1 MTTATSQGEA
11 HEVAKENKKAIQAR
25 NLRTGVLFTAP
36 ALIILAIFV
45 FYPAIQTFITSLTN
59 GRINSNAR
67 RPAKFI
73 GFQNYI
79 TLFQSQDFWTDVKN
93 TLVYAVLYA
102 PIVVII
108 ALAFA
113 LLLNRKDLKFVGFF
127 RTCMFLPFV
136 ISLTVAAIA
145 WQFILSPSLGLI
157 PYWVSLLGGPSHLDL
172 LGTRETSMAT
182 IVFITVWKNFG
193 YFMVIFLAGLQGISA
208 ELYEAA
214 SLDGASAWQKFR
226 YITLPALRPT
236 FNYVVIFGLIGSF
249 QVFDQVFIL
258 TSGGPARS
266 TETIVYRIYTEAFGN
281 GKLGYASAL
290 SYVLLI
296 MTLIVGLIQLYTNN
310 KHEKE
315 EIACNLHETDR
326 GTGIR
331 KRSHQRRKRTS
342 AQAGARQAHHQPD
355 AELRRAGTGDVPH
368 DLPADHRRD
377 RLVHAE
383 RRHADLAAEDHSERV
398 DARQLHEPVPAPA
411 DRARAAQHHRVR
423 RRGHDH
429 LRVLRLARRLSRVD
443 FKGRGILL
451 AVLIATMM
459 IPAMALLIPVYKLL
473 GSMGLVNSYLG
484 IIIPRMA
491 DVGGIFLLRQFFIS
505 IPKDLDNAARIDGA
519 GEFRIFAQIIL
530 PNAVPAIL
538 TVGMFNFMGNWND
551 LLWPLIMTSKPET
564 RTITAGLAMLT
575 GHGSSV
581 TPYGVVM
588 AGALISAL
596 PLLIVF
602 FFVQKRF
609 VEGIAMT
616 GMK

>member
-1 MTTATSQGEA
+1 MSTATATSMKLTAEQES
-11 HEVAKENKKAIQAR
+11 ENARINAENEQLRKQAR
-25 NLRTGVLFTAP
+25 AKRTISLMLSYV
-36 ALIILAIFV
+36 ALALVTFLMIF
-45 FYPAIQTFITSLTN
+45 PLI
-59 GRINSNAR
+59 
-67 RPAKFI
+67 
-73 GFQNYI
+73 
-79 TLFQSQDFWTDVKN
+79 
-93 TLVYAVLYA
+93 
-102 PIVVII
+102 IVVIVSFTPNAVTQTWPPKI
-108 ALAFA
+108 IPSAWTLDNYTSLFQR
-113 LLLNRKDLKFVGFF
+113 LPIGRELLN
-127 RTCMFLPFV
+127 
-136 ISLTVAAIA
+136 
-145 WQFILSPSLGLI
+145 
-157 PYWVSLLGGPSHLDL
+157 
-172 LGTRETSMAT
+172 T
-182 IVFITVWKNFG
+182 IVF
-193 YFMVIFLAGLQGISA
+193 
-208 ELYEAA
+208 
-214 SLDGASAWQKFR
+214 
-226 YITLPALRPT
+226 
-236 FNYVVIFGLIGSF
+236 
-249 QVFDQVFIL
+249 
-258 TSGGPARS
+258 
-266 TETIVYRIYTEAFGN
+266 
-281 GKLGYASAL
+281 
-290 SYVLLI
+290 
-296 MTLIVGLIQLYTNN
+296 
-310 KHEKE
+310 
-315 EIACNLHETDR
+315 
-326 GTGIR
+326 
-331 KRSHQRRKRTS
+331 
-342 AQAGARQAHHQPD
+342 AGAVTIISVFFD
-355 AELRRAGTGDVPH
+355 S
-368 DLPADHRRD
+368 
-377 RLVHAE
+377 
-383 RRHADLAAEDHSERV
+383 LAAY
-398 DARQLHEPVPAPA
+398 
-411 DRARAAQHHRVR
+411 
-423 RRGHDH
+423 G
-429 LRVLRLARRLSRVD
+429 LSRVD

>member
-1 MTTATSQGEA
+1 MSTATATSMKLTAEQESENA
-11 HEVAKENKKAIQAR
+11 RINAEHERLRKQAR
-25 NLRTGVLFTAP
+25 ATRT
-36 ALIILAIFV
+36 I
-45 FYPAIQTFITSLTN
+45 SLTL
-59 GRINSNAR
+59 SYVAL
-67 RPAKFI
+67 A
-73 GFQNYI
+73 
-79 TLFQSQDFWTDVKN
+79 
-93 TLVYAVLYA
+93 LVTFLMIF
-102 PIVVII
+102 PLIIVVIVSFTPNAVTQTWPPKI
-108 ALAFA
+108 IPRAWTLDNYTSLFQR
-113 LLLNRKDLKFVGFF
+113 LPIGRELLN
-127 RTCMFLPFV
+127 
-136 ISLTVAAIA
+136 
-145 WQFILSPSLGLI
+145 
-157 PYWVSLLGGPSHLDL
+157 
-172 LGTRETSMAT
+172 T
-182 IVFITVWKNFG
+182 IVF
-193 YFMVIFLAGLQGISA
+193 
-208 ELYEAA
+208 
-214 SLDGASAWQKFR
+214 
-226 YITLPALRPT
+226 
-236 FNYVVIFGLIGSF
+236 
-249 QVFDQVFIL
+249 
-258 TSGGPARS
+258 
-266 TETIVYRIYTEAFGN
+266 
-281 GKLGYASAL
+281 
-290 SYVLLI
+290 
-296 MTLIVGLIQLYTNN
+296 
-310 KHEKE
+310 
-315 EIACNLHETDR
+315 
-326 GTGIR
+326 
-331 KRSHQRRKRTS
+331 
-342 AQAGARQAHHQPD
+342 AGAVTIISVFFD
-355 AELRRAGTGDVPH
+355 S
-368 DLPADHRRD
+368 
-377 RLVHAE
+377 
-383 RRHADLAAEDHSERV
+383 LAAY
-398 DARQLHEPVPAPA
+398 
-411 DRARAAQHHRVR
+411 
-423 RRGHDH
+423 G
-429 LRVLRLARRLSRVD
+429 LSRVD

>member
-1 MTTATSQGEA
+1 MTATATSVKLTAEQES
-11 HEVAKENKKAIQAR
+11 ENARINAENERLRKQAR
-25 NLRTGVLFTAP
+25 AKRT
-36 ALIILAIFV
+36 I
-45 FYPAIQTFITSLTN
+45 SLTL
-59 GRINSNAR
+59 SYVAL
-67 RPAKFI
+67 A
-73 GFQNYI
+73 
-79 TLFQSQDFWTDVKN
+79 
-93 TLVYAVLYA
+93 LVTFLMIF
-102 PIVVII
+102 PLIIVVIVSFTPNAVTQTWPPKI
-108 ALAFA
+108 IPSAWTLDNYTSLFQR
-113 LLLNRKDLKFVGFF
+113 LPIGRELLN
-127 RTCMFLPFV
+127 
-136 ISLTVAAIA
+136 
-145 WQFILSPSLGLI
+145 
-157 PYWVSLLGGPSHLDL
+157 
-172 LGTRETSMAT
+172 T
-182 IVFITVWKNFG
+182 IVF
-193 YFMVIFLAGLQGISA
+193 
-208 ELYEAA
+208 
-214 SLDGASAWQKFR
+214 
-226 YITLPALRPT
+226 
-236 FNYVVIFGLIGSF
+236 
-249 QVFDQVFIL
+249 
-258 TSGGPARS
+258 
-266 TETIVYRIYTEAFGN
+266 
-281 GKLGYASAL
+281 
-290 SYVLLI
+290 
-296 MTLIVGLIQLYTNN
+296 
-310 KHEKE
+310 
-315 EIACNLHETDR
+315 
-326 GTGIR
+326 
-331 KRSHQRRKRTS
+331 
-342 AQAGARQAHHQPD
+342 AGAVTIISVFFD
-355 AELRRAGTGDVPH
+355 S
-368 DLPADHRRD
+368 
-377 RLVHAE
+377 
-383 RRHADLAAEDHSERV
+383 LAAY
-398 DARQLHEPVPAPA
+398 
-411 DRARAAQHHRVR
+411 
-423 RRGHDH
+423 G
-429 LRVLRLARRLSRVD
+429 LSRVD

>member
-1 MTTATSQGEA
+1 MSTATATSMKLTAEQES
-11 HEVAKENKKAIQAR
+11 ENARINAENERLRKQAR
-25 NLRTGVLFTAP
+25 AKRT
-36 ALIILAIFV
+36 I
-45 FYPAIQTFITSLTN
+45 SLTL
-59 GRINSNAR
+59 SYVAL
-67 RPAKFI
+67 A
-73 GFQNYI
+73 
-79 TLFQSQDFWTDVKN
+79 
-93 TLVYAVLYA
+93 LVTFLMIF
-102 PIVVII
+102 PLIIVVIVSFTPNAVTQTWPPKI
-108 ALAFA
+108 IPSAWTLDNYTSLFQR
-113 LLLNRKDLKFVGFF
+113 LPIGRELLN
-127 RTCMFLPFV
+127 
-136 ISLTVAAIA
+136 
-145 WQFILSPSLGLI
+145 
-157 PYWVSLLGGPSHLDL
+157 
-172 LGTRETSMAT
+172 T
-182 IVFITVWKNFG
+182 IVF
-193 YFMVIFLAGLQGISA
+193 
-208 ELYEAA
+208 
-214 SLDGASAWQKFR
+214 
-226 YITLPALRPT
+226 
-236 FNYVVIFGLIGSF
+236 
-249 QVFDQVFIL
+249 
-258 TSGGPARS
+258 
-266 TETIVYRIYTEAFGN
+266 
-281 GKLGYASAL
+281 
-290 SYVLLI
+290 
-296 MTLIVGLIQLYTNN
+296 
-310 KHEKE
+310 
-315 EIACNLHETDR
+315 
-326 GTGIR
+326 
-331 KRSHQRRKRTS
+331 
-342 AQAGARQAHHQPD
+342 AGAVTIISVFFD
-355 AELRRAGTGDVPH
+355 S
-368 DLPADHRRD
+368 
-377 RLVHAE
+377 
-383 RRHADLAAEDHSERV
+383 LAAYG
-398 DARQLHEPVPAPA
+398 P
-411 DRARAAQHHRVR
+411 
-423 RRGHDH
+423 
-429 LRVLRLARRLSRVD
+429 SRVD

>member
-1 MTTATSQGEA
+1 MSTATATSMKLTAEQES
-11 HEVAKENKKAIQAR
+11 ENARINAENERLRKQAR
-25 NLRTGVLFTAP
+25 AKRT
-36 ALIILAIFV
+36 I
-45 FYPAIQTFITSLTN
+45 SLTL
-59 GRINSNAR
+59 SYVAL
-67 RPAKFI
+67 A
-73 GFQNYI
+73 
-79 TLFQSQDFWTDVKN
+79 
-93 TLVYAVLYA
+93 LVTFLMIF
-102 PIVVII
+102 PLIIVVIVSFTPNAVTQTWPPKI
-108 ALAFA
+108 IPSAWTLDNYTSLFQR
-113 LLLNRKDLKFVGFF
+113 LPIGRELLN
-127 RTCMFLPFV
+127 
-136 ISLTVAAIA
+136 
-145 WQFILSPSLGLI
+145 
-157 PYWVSLLGGPSHLDL
+157 
-172 LGTRETSMAT
+172 T
-182 IVFITVWKNFG
+182 IVF
-193 YFMVIFLAGLQGISA
+193 
-208 ELYEAA
+208 
-214 SLDGASAWQKFR
+214 
-226 YITLPALRPT
+226 
-236 FNYVVIFGLIGSF
+236 
-249 QVFDQVFIL
+249 
-258 TSGGPARS
+258 
-266 TETIVYRIYTEAFGN
+266 
-281 GKLGYASAL
+281 
-290 SYVLLI
+290 
-296 MTLIVGLIQLYTNN
+296 
-310 KHEKE
+310 
-315 EIACNLHETDR
+315 
-326 GTGIR
+326 
-331 KRSHQRRKRTS
+331 
-342 AQAGARQAHHQPD
+342 AGAVTIISVFFD
-355 AELRRAGTGDVPH
+355 S
-368 DLPADHRRD
+368 
-377 RLVHAE
+377 
-383 RRHADLAAEDHSERV
+383 LAAYG
-398 DARQLHEPVPAPA
+398 LC
-411 DRARAAQHHRVR
+411 
-423 RRGHDH
+423 
-429 LRVLRLARRLSRVD
+429 RVD

>member
-1 MTTATSQGEA
+1 MSPATATSMKLTAEQES
-11 HEVAKENKKAIQAR
+11 ENARINAENERLRKQAR
-25 NLRTGVLFTAP
+25 AKRT
-36 ALIILAIFV
+36 I
-45 FYPAIQTFITSLTN
+45 SLTL
-59 GRINSNAR
+59 SYVAL
-67 RPAKFI
+67 A
-73 GFQNYI
+73 
-79 TLFQSQDFWTDVKN
+79 
-93 TLVYAVLYA
+93 LVTFLMIF
-102 PIVVII
+102 PLIIVVIVSFTPNAVTQTWPPKI
-108 ALAFA
+108 IPSAWTLDNYTSLFQR
-113 LLLNRKDLKFVGFF
+113 LPIGRELLN
-127 RTCMFLPFV
+127 
-136 ISLTVAAIA
+136 
-145 WQFILSPSLGLI
+145 
-157 PYWVSLLGGPSHLDL
+157 
-172 LGTRETSMAT
+172 T
-182 IVFITVWKNFG
+182 IVF
-193 YFMVIFLAGLQGISA
+193 
-208 ELYEAA
+208 
-214 SLDGASAWQKFR
+214 
-226 YITLPALRPT
+226 
-236 FNYVVIFGLIGSF
+236 
-249 QVFDQVFIL
+249 
-258 TSGGPARS
+258 
-266 TETIVYRIYTEAFGN
+266 
-281 GKLGYASAL
+281 
-290 SYVLLI
+290 
-296 MTLIVGLIQLYTNN
+296 
-310 KHEKE
+310 
-315 EIACNLHETDR
+315 
-326 GTGIR
+326 
-331 KRSHQRRKRTS
+331 
-342 AQAGARQAHHQPD
+342 AGAVTIISVFFD
-355 AELRRAGTGDVPH
+355 S
-368 DLPADHRRD
+368 
-377 RLVHAE
+377 
-383 RRHADLAAEDHSERV
+383 LAAY
-398 DARQLHEPVPAPA
+398 
-411 DRARAAQHHRVR
+411 
-423 RRGHDH
+423 G
-429 LRVLRLARRLSRVD
+429 LSRVD

>member
-1 MTTATSQGEA
+1 MSTATATSMKLTAEQES
-11 HEVAKENKKAIQAR
+11 ENARINAENERLRKQAR
-25 NLRTGVLFTAP
+25 ARRT
-36 ALIILAIFV
+36 I
-45 FYPAIQTFITSLTN
+45 SLTL
-59 GRINSNAR
+59 SYVAL
-67 RPAKFI
+67 A
-73 GFQNYI
+73 
-79 TLFQSQDFWTDVKN
+79 
-93 TLVYAVLYA
+93 LVTFLMIF
-102 PIVVII
+102 PLIIVVIVSFTPNAVTQTWPPKI
-108 ALAFA
+108 IPSAWTLDNYTSLFQR
-113 LLLNRKDLKFVGFF
+113 LPIGRELLN
-127 RTCMFLPFV
+127 
-136 ISLTVAAIA
+136 
-145 WQFILSPSLGLI
+145 
-157 PYWVSLLGGPSHLDL
+157 
-172 LGTRETSMAT
+172 T
-182 IVFITVWKNFG
+182 IVF
-193 YFMVIFLAGLQGISA
+193 
-208 ELYEAA
+208 
-214 SLDGASAWQKFR
+214 
-226 YITLPALRPT
+226 
-236 FNYVVIFGLIGSF
+236 
-249 QVFDQVFIL
+249 
-258 TSGGPARS
+258 
-266 TETIVYRIYTEAFGN
+266 
-281 GKLGYASAL
+281 
-290 SYVLLI
+290 
-296 MTLIVGLIQLYTNN
+296 
-310 KHEKE
+310 
-315 EIACNLHETDR
+315 
-326 GTGIR
+326 
-331 KRSHQRRKRTS
+331 
-342 AQAGARQAHHQPD
+342 AGAVTIISVFFD
-355 AELRRAGTGDVPH
+355 S
-368 DLPADHRRD
+368 
-377 RLVHAE
+377 
-383 RRHADLAAEDHSERV
+383 LAAY
-398 DARQLHEPVPAPA
+398 
-411 DRARAAQHHRVR
+411 
-423 RRGHDH
+423 G
-429 LRVLRLARRLSRVD
+429 LSRVD

>member
-1 MTTATSQGEA
+1 MSTATATSMKLTAEQES
-11 HEVAKENKKAIQAR
+11 ENARINAENERLRKQAR
-25 NLRTGVLFTAP
+25 AKRT
-36 ALIILAIFV
+36 I
-45 FYPAIQTFITSLTN
+45 SLTL
-59 GRINSNAR
+59 SYVAL
-67 RPAKFI
+67 A
-73 GFQNYI
+73 
-79 TLFQSQDFWTDVKN
+79 
-93 TLVYAVLYA
+93 LVTVLMIF
-102 PIVVII
+102 PLIIVVIVSFTPNAVTQTWPPKI
-108 ALAFA
+108 IPSAWTLDNYTSLFQR
-113 LLLNRKDLKFVGFF
+113 LPIGRELLN
-127 RTCMFLPFV
+127 
-136 ISLTVAAIA
+136 
-145 WQFILSPSLGLI
+145 
-157 PYWVSLLGGPSHLDL
+157 
-172 LGTRETSMAT
+172 T
-182 IVFITVWKNFG
+182 IVF
-193 YFMVIFLAGLQGISA
+193 
-208 ELYEAA
+208 
-214 SLDGASAWQKFR
+214 
-226 YITLPALRPT
+226 
-236 FNYVVIFGLIGSF
+236 
-249 QVFDQVFIL
+249 
-258 TSGGPARS
+258 
-266 TETIVYRIYTEAFGN
+266 
-281 GKLGYASAL
+281 
-290 SYVLLI
+290 
-296 MTLIVGLIQLYTNN
+296 
-310 KHEKE
+310 
-315 EIACNLHETDR
+315 
-326 GTGIR
+326 
-331 KRSHQRRKRTS
+331 
-342 AQAGARQAHHQPD
+342 AGAVTIISVFFD
-355 AELRRAGTGDVPH
+355 S
-368 DLPADHRRD
+368 
-377 RLVHAE
+377 
-383 RRHADLAAEDHSERV
+383 LAAY
-398 DARQLHEPVPAPA
+398 
-411 DRARAAQHHRVR
+411 
-423 RRGHDH
+423 G
-429 LRVLRLARRLSRVD
+429 LSRVD

>member
-1 MTTATSQGEA
+1 MSTATATSMKLTAEQESEHA
-11 HEVAKENKKAIQAR
+11 RINAENERLRKQAR
-25 NLRTGVLFTAP
+25 AKRT
-36 ALIILAIFV
+36 I
-45 FYPAIQTFITSLTN
+45 SLTL
-59 GRINSNAR
+59 SYVAL
-67 RPAKFI
+67 A
-73 GFQNYI
+73 
-79 TLFQSQDFWTDVKN
+79 
-93 TLVYAVLYA
+93 LVTFLMIF
-102 PIVVII
+102 PLIIVVIVSFTPNAVTQTWPPKI
-108 ALAFA
+108 IPSAWTLDNYTSLFQR
-113 LLLNRKDLKFVGFF
+113 LPIGRELLN
-127 RTCMFLPFV
+127 
-136 ISLTVAAIA
+136 
-145 WQFILSPSLGLI
+145 
-157 PYWVSLLGGPSHLDL
+157 
-172 LGTRETSMAT
+172 T
-182 IVFITVWKNFG
+182 IVF
-193 YFMVIFLAGLQGISA
+193 
-208 ELYEAA
+208 
-214 SLDGASAWQKFR
+214 
-226 YITLPALRPT
+226 
-236 FNYVVIFGLIGSF
+236 
-249 QVFDQVFIL
+249 
-258 TSGGPARS
+258 
-266 TETIVYRIYTEAFGN
+266 
-281 GKLGYASAL
+281 
-290 SYVLLI
+290 
-296 MTLIVGLIQLYTNN
+296 
-310 KHEKE
+310 
-315 EIACNLHETDR
+315 
-326 GTGIR
+326 
-331 KRSHQRRKRTS
+331 
-342 AQAGARQAHHQPD
+342 AGAVTIISVFFD
-355 AELRRAGTGDVPH
+355 S
-368 DLPADHRRD
+368 
-377 RLVHAE
+377 
-383 RRHADLAAEDHSERV
+383 LAAY
-398 DARQLHEPVPAPA
+398 
-411 DRARAAQHHRVR
+411 
-423 RRGHDH
+423 G
-429 LRVLRLARRLSRVD
+429 LSRVD

>member
-1 MTTATSQGEA
+1 MSTATATSMKLTAE
-11 HEVAKENKKAIQAR
+11 HESENARINAENERLRKQAR
-25 NLRTGVLFTAP
+25 AKRT
-36 ALIILAIFV
+36 I
-45 FYPAIQTFITSLTN
+45 SLTL
-59 GRINSNAR
+59 SYVAL
-67 RPAKFI
+67 A
-73 GFQNYI
+73 
-79 TLFQSQDFWTDVKN
+79 
-93 TLVYAVLYA
+93 LVTFLMIF
-102 PIVVII
+102 PLIIVVIVSFTPNAVTQTWPPKI
-108 ALAFA
+108 IPSAWTLDNYTSLFQR
-113 LLLNRKDLKFVGFF
+113 LPIGRELLN
-127 RTCMFLPFV
+127 
-136 ISLTVAAIA
+136 
-145 WQFILSPSLGLI
+145 
-157 PYWVSLLGGPSHLDL
+157 
-172 LGTRETSMAT
+172 T
-182 IVFITVWKNFG
+182 IVF
-193 YFMVIFLAGLQGISA
+193 
-208 ELYEAA
+208 
-214 SLDGASAWQKFR
+214 
-226 YITLPALRPT
+226 
-236 FNYVVIFGLIGSF
+236 
-249 QVFDQVFIL
+249 
-258 TSGGPARS
+258 
-266 TETIVYRIYTEAFGN
+266 
-281 GKLGYASAL
+281 
-290 SYVLLI
+290 
-296 MTLIVGLIQLYTNN
+296 
-310 KHEKE
+310 
-315 EIACNLHETDR
+315 
-326 GTGIR
+326 
-331 KRSHQRRKRTS
+331 
-342 AQAGARQAHHQPD
+342 AGAVTIISVFFD
-355 AELRRAGTGDVPH
+355 S
-368 DLPADHRRD
+368 
-377 RLVHAE
+377 
-383 RRHADLAAEDHSERV
+383 LAAY
-398 DARQLHEPVPAPA
+398 
-411 DRARAAQHHRVR
+411 
-423 RRGHDH
+423 G
-429 LRVLRLARRLSRVD
+429 LSRVD

>member
-1 MTTATSQGEA
+1 MRRRRS
-11 HEVAKENKKAIQAR
+11 HEHR
-25 NLRTGVLFTAP
+25 NR
-36 ALIILAIFV
+36 
-45 FYPAIQTFITSLTN
+45 
-59 GRINSNAR
+59 
-67 RPAKFI
+67 
-73 GFQNYI
+73 
-79 TLFQSQDFWTDVKN
+79 
-93 TLVYAVLYA
+93 
-102 PIVVII
+102 
-108 ALAFA
+108 
-113 LLLNRKDLKFVGFF
+113 
-127 RTCMFLPFV
+127 
-136 ISLTVAAIA
+136 
-145 WQFILSPSLGLI
+145 
-157 PYWVSLLGGPSHLDL
+157 
-172 LGTRETSMAT
+172 
-182 IVFITVWKNFG
+182 
-193 YFMVIFLAGLQGISA
+193 
-208 ELYEAA
+208 
-214 SLDGASAWQKFR
+214 
-226 YITLPALRPT
+226 
-236 FNYVVIFGLIGSF
+236 
-249 QVFDQVFIL
+249 
-258 TSGGPARS
+258 
-266 TETIVYRIYTEAFGN
+266 
-281 GKLGYASAL
+281 
-290 SYVLLI
+290 
-296 MTLIVGLIQLYTNN
+296 
-310 KHEKE
+310 
-315 EIACNLHETDR
+315 NLHETDR

-342 AQAGARQAHHQPD
+342 AQAGARQTHHQPD

-383 RRHADLAAEDHSERV
+383 RRHADLAAEIIPSAWTLDNYTSLFQRLPIGRELLNTIV
-398 DARQLHEPVPAPA
+398 FAGAVTIISVFFDSL
-411 DRARAAQHHRVR
+411 AAY
-423 RRGHDH
+423 G
-429 LRVLRLARRLSRVD
+429 LSRVD

>member
-1 MTTATSQGEA
+1 MTVYNNPIVLQRADPWVLKVDGEYW
-11 HEVAKENKKAIQAR
+11 
-25 NLRTGVLFTAP
+25 FTASDP
-36 ALIILAIFV
+36 EYDKIAIRH
-45 FYPAIQTFITSLTN
+45 AST
-59 GRINSNAR
+59 INDLQ
-67 RPAKFI
+67 K
-73 GFQNYI
+73 
-79 TLFQSQDFWTDVKN
+79 
-93 TLVYAVLYA
+93 A
-102 PIVVII
+102 PETVVW
-108 ALAFA
+108 
-113 LLLNRKDLKFVGFF
+113 R
-127 RTCMFLPFV
+127 
-136 ISLTVAAIA
+136 
-145 WQFILSPSLGLI
+145 
-157 PYWVSLLGGPSHLDL
+157 
-172 LGTRETSMAT
+172 
-182 IVFITVWKNFG
+182 
-193 YFMVIFLAGLQGISA
+193 
-208 ELYEAA
+208 
-214 SLDGASAWQKFR
+214 
-226 YITLPALRPT
+226 
-236 FNYVVIFGLIGSF
+236 
-249 QVFDQVFIL
+249 
-258 TSGGPARS
+258 
-266 TETIVYRIYTEAFGN
+266 
-281 GKLGYASAL
+281 
-290 SYVLLI
+290 
-296 MTLIVGLIQLYTNN
+296 
-310 KHEKE
+310 KHESGVCSKYIWAPE
-315 EIACNLHETDR
+315 LHR
-326 GTGIR
+326 VNGAWYIYF
-331 KRSHQRRKRTS
+331 
-342 AQAGARQAHHQPD
+342 AGAVTIISVFFD
-355 AELRRAGTGDVPH
+355 S
-368 DLPADHRRD
+368 
-377 RLVHAE
+377 
-383 RRHADLAAEDHSERV
+383 LAAY
-398 DARQLHEPVPAPA
+398 
-411 DRARAAQHHRVR
+411 
-423 RRGHDH
+423 G
-429 LRVLRLARRLSRVD
+429 LSRVD

>member
-1 MTTATSQGEA
+1 MSTATATSVKLTTEQES
-11 HEVAKENKKAIQAR
+11 ENARINAENERLRKQAR
-25 NLRTGVLFTAP
+25 AKRT
-36 ALIILAIFV
+36 I
-45 FYPAIQTFITSLTN
+45 SLTL
-59 GRINSNAR
+59 SYVA
-67 RPAKFI
+67 
-73 GFQNYI
+73 
-79 TLFQSQDFWTDVKN
+79 
-93 TLVYAVLYA
+93 LVLVTFLMIF
-102 PIVVII
+102 PLIIVVIVSFTPNAVTQTWPPKI
-108 ALAFA
+108 IPSAWTLDNYTSLFQR
-113 LLLNRKDLKFVGFF
+113 LPIGRELLN
-127 RTCMFLPFV
+127 
-136 ISLTVAAIA
+136 
-145 WQFILSPSLGLI
+145 
-157 PYWVSLLGGPSHLDL
+157 
-172 LGTRETSMAT
+172 T
-182 IVFITVWKNFG
+182 IVF
-193 YFMVIFLAGLQGISA
+193 
-208 ELYEAA
+208 
-214 SLDGASAWQKFR
+214 
-226 YITLPALRPT
+226 
-236 FNYVVIFGLIGSF
+236 
-249 QVFDQVFIL
+249 
-258 TSGGPARS
+258 
-266 TETIVYRIYTEAFGN
+266 
-281 GKLGYASAL
+281 
-290 SYVLLI
+290 
-296 MTLIVGLIQLYTNN
+296 
-310 KHEKE
+310 
-315 EIACNLHETDR
+315 
-326 GTGIR
+326 
-331 KRSHQRRKRTS
+331 
-342 AQAGARQAHHQPD
+342 AGAVTIISVFFD
-355 AELRRAGTGDVPH
+355 S
-368 DLPADHRRD
+368 
-377 RLVHAE
+377 
-383 RRHADLAAEDHSERV
+383 LAAY
-398 DARQLHEPVPAPA
+398 
-411 DRARAAQHHRVR
+411 
-423 RRGHDH
+423 G
-429 LRVLRLARRLSRVD
+429 LSRVD

>member
-1 MTTATSQGEA
+1 MSTATATSMKLTAEQES
-11 HEVAKENKKAIQAR
+11 ENARINAENERLRKQAR
-25 NLRTGVLFTAP
+25 AKR
-36 ALIILAIFV
+36 AI
-45 FYPAIQTFITSLTN
+45 SLTL
-59 GRINSNAR
+59 SYVAL
-67 RPAKFI
+67 A
-73 GFQNYI
+73 
-79 TLFQSQDFWTDVKN
+79 
-93 TLVYAVLYA
+93 LVTFLMIF
-102 PIVVII
+102 PLIIVVIVSFTPNAVTQTWPPKI
-108 ALAFA
+108 IPSAWTLDNYTSLFQR
-113 LLLNRKDLKFVGFF
+113 LPIGRELLN
-127 RTCMFLPFV
+127 
-136 ISLTVAAIA
+136 
-145 WQFILSPSLGLI
+145 
-157 PYWVSLLGGPSHLDL
+157 
-172 LGTRETSMAT
+172 T
-182 IVFITVWKNFG
+182 IVF
-193 YFMVIFLAGLQGISA
+193 
-208 ELYEAA
+208 
-214 SLDGASAWQKFR
+214 
-226 YITLPALRPT
+226 
-236 FNYVVIFGLIGSF
+236 
-249 QVFDQVFIL
+249 
-258 TSGGPARS
+258 
-266 TETIVYRIYTEAFGN
+266 
-281 GKLGYASAL
+281 
-290 SYVLLI
+290 
-296 MTLIVGLIQLYTNN
+296 
-310 KHEKE
+310 
-315 EIACNLHETDR
+315 
-326 GTGIR
+326 
-331 KRSHQRRKRTS
+331 
-342 AQAGARQAHHQPD
+342 AGAVTIISVFFD
-355 AELRRAGTGDVPH
+355 S
-368 DLPADHRRD
+368 
-377 RLVHAE
+377 
-383 RRHADLAAEDHSERV
+383 LAAY
-398 DARQLHEPVPAPA
+398 
-411 DRARAAQHHRVR
+411 
-423 RRGHDH
+423 G
-429 LRVLRLARRLSRVD
+429 LSRVD

>member
-1 MTTATSQGEA
+1 MSTATATSMKLTAEQES
-11 HEVAKENKKAIQAR
+11 ENARINAENERLRKQAR
-25 NLRTGVLFTAP
+25 AKRT
-36 ALIILAIFV
+36 I
-45 FYPAIQTFITSLTN
+45 SLTL
-59 GRINSNAR
+59 SYVAL
-67 RPAKFI
+67 A
-73 GFQNYI
+73 
-79 TLFQSQDFWTDVKN
+79 
-93 TLVYAVLYA
+93 LVTFLMIF
-102 PIVVII
+102 PLIIVVIVSFTPNAVTQTWPPKI
-108 ALAFA
+108 IPSAWTLQNYTSLFQR
-113 LLLNRKDLKFVGFF
+113 LPIGRELLN
-127 RTCMFLPFV
+127 
-136 ISLTVAAIA
+136 
-145 WQFILSPSLGLI
+145 
-157 PYWVSLLGGPSHLDL
+157 
-172 LGTRETSMAT
+172 T
-182 IVFITVWKNFG
+182 IVF
-193 YFMVIFLAGLQGISA
+193 
-208 ELYEAA
+208 
-214 SLDGASAWQKFR
+214 
-226 YITLPALRPT
+226 
-236 FNYVVIFGLIGSF
+236 
-249 QVFDQVFIL
+249 
-258 TSGGPARS
+258 
-266 TETIVYRIYTEAFGN
+266 
-281 GKLGYASAL
+281 
-290 SYVLLI
+290 
-296 MTLIVGLIQLYTNN
+296 
-310 KHEKE
+310 
-315 EIACNLHETDR
+315 
-326 GTGIR
+326 
-331 KRSHQRRKRTS
+331 
-342 AQAGARQAHHQPD
+342 AGAVTIISVFFD
-355 AELRRAGTGDVPH
+355 S
-368 DLPADHRRD
+368 
-377 RLVHAE
+377 
-383 RRHADLAAEDHSERV
+383 LAAY
-398 DARQLHEPVPAPA
+398 
-411 DRARAAQHHRVR
+411 
-423 RRGHDH
+423 G
-429 LRVLRLARRLSRVD
+429 LSRVD